1 MKPALERSIAIAT
14 APDVSPDTNGAL
26 TIVDSTPVEVAQ
38 VERQVQAIQ
47 GLMKRVMKEKVHFGT
62 IPGCGDKFALLKPG
76 AEKICMLFR
85 LIPDCEEH
93 ISELGNGHREYR
105 IITRLRDPLGR
116 LMGFGVGSCSTMEK
130 KYRYRN
136 GDAILTDKPVP
147 PSYWKLKDSDP
158 KAAKQLLGGFNFTHK
173 KNEEGKWVIAEIPR
187 DSVKENP
194 DIADTYN
201 TVYKMAKKRSLID
214 ATLTATAAS
223 DIFEQRDDDDAGD
236 EAPAPSA
243 SERQAQVTEPVS
255 GRSFTYN
262 LRSLDAKKQENNRI
276 FLLKQGCKEVEPN
289 IWTCPNRIASLD
301 SHLVG
306 SVEVIEEESHAEA

>member
-1 MKPALERSIAIAT
+1 MNYALQKSMDIAT
-14 APDVSPDTNGAL
+14 APAVEPETQGAL
-26 TIVDSTPVEVAQ
+26 TIVDSTPVEIAQ
-38 VERQVQAIQ
+38 LERQIAAIQ
-47 GLMKRVMKEKVHFGT
+47 GLLKRVLKKGVHYGT

-85 LIPDCEEH
+85 LIPDCEER

-105 IITRLRDPLGR
+105 FITRLRDPLGR

-130 KYRYRN
+130 KYRYRS
-136 GDAILTDKPVP
+136 GDPILTDKPIP
-147 PSYWKLKDSDP
+147 SSYWKLKDSDP
-158 KAAKQLLGGFNFTHK
+158 KAAKLLLGGYNFTHK

-201 TVYKMAKKRSLID
+201 TVYKMAKKRSLVD
-214 ATLTATAAS
+214 ATITATGAS
-223 DIFEQRDDDDAGD
+223 DIFEQRDDDDED
-236 EAPAPSA
+236 TID
-243 SERQAQVTEPVS
+243 VTEESKSAATSSAIPSS

-262 LRSLDAKKQENNRI
+262 LKSLDPKKQENQRI
-276 FLLKQGCKEVEPN
+276 FLLKQSCREVEPN
-289 IWTCPNRIASLD
+289 VWVCPNRIASLD

-306 SVEVIEEESHAEA
+306 SVEVEEDTNAES